1 MFPMGNGTSPQPGTP
16 PAAEARS
23 RANHLSRLLSADAS
37 KDGSRDG
44 PLSAELQ
51 GIAQRVRRW
60 REEAGFTL
68 QELAKRS
75 AVATSTIQKVESM
88 QMVPTIGVLLKISRG
103 LDRAPS
109 ELVRDTTDELEVV
122 HLRPEERHPVGVREK
137 MLVERLV
144 GDLFDAQLEVWRVT
158 HQPGSGSGRG
168 RIRFDGEG
176 LIVCEE
182 GEVTFRVGDDE
193 YDLHAGDTLHYKATL
208 PHGWRNNGS
217 ERTRFLIIGTL
228 PRALRSAL
236 HTRLR
241 DDESNPA

>member
-1 MFPMGNGTSPQPGTP
+1 MGNGPALQRRSTAERARVARLSPRPGGDEDARPSRP
-16 PAAEARS
+16 P
-23 RANHLSRLLSADAS
+23 LD
-37 KDGSRDG
+37 
-44 PLSAELQ
+44 AELQ
-51 GIAQRVRRW
+51 RIAARVRRW

-68 QELAKRS
+68 QELATRS
-75 AVATSTIQKVESM
+75 SVAASTIQKVESM
-88 QMVPTIGVLLKISRG
+88 VMVPTIGVLLKIAHG

-109 ELVRDTTDELEVV
+109 ELVRDSRDELEVV
-122 HLRPEERHPVGVREK
+122 HLRPEERHPVGTREK
-137 MLVERLV
+137 MLVERLG

-193 YDLHAGDTLHYKATL
+193 YRLRAGDTLHYKATL
-208 PHGWRNNGS
+208 PHGWRNEG
-217 ERTRFLIIGTL
+217 EAPTRFLIIGTL

-236 HTRLR
+236 HARLGDQDPSGR
-241 DDESNPA
+241 A

>member
-1 MFPMGNGTSPQPGTP
+1 MRVG
-16 PAAEARS
+16 
-23 RANHLSRLLSADAS
+23 HLSDLLSAGVARE
-37 KDGSRDG
+37 GAPERSREID
-44 PLSAELQ
+44 AELQ
-51 GIAQRVRRW
+51 GIASRVRRW
-60 REEAGFTL
+60 RDAAGFTL
-68 QELAKRS
+68 QELARRS
-75 AVATSTIQKVESM
+75 SVAASTIQKVESF
-88 QMVPTIGVLLKISRG
+88 QMVPTIGVLLKIARG

-122 HLRPEERHPVGVREK
+122 HLRPEERHPVGVREH

-168 RIRFDGEG
+168 LIRFDGEG

-182 GEVTFRVGDDE
+182 GAVTFRVGDTE
-193 YDLHAGDTLHYKATL
+193 YPLEAGDTLHYKATH
-208 PHGWRNNGS
+208 PHGWRNEGDVP
-217 ERTRFLIIGTL
+217 TRFLIIGTL

-241 DDESNPA
+241 DGSEDPSQRSA